1 MIKIN
6 GVDLPATPSTYQVT
20 VLDLDDSEA
29 TKRTA
34 DGTMHRD
41 RIAVK
46 RKIDMS
52 WGPLNW
58 ADTSAILRAVQNE
71 FFECTYPDPMTG
83 QMETKTFYVGDRV
96 APFAVMRGNEIY
108 WSGLKLTL
116 TER

>member
-6 GVDLPATPSTYQVT
+6 GVDLPATPSSFQVT
-20 VLDLDDSEA
+20 VIDLDDSEA

-34 DGTMHRD
+34 DGTLHRD

-58 ADTSAILRAVQNE
+58 SDTAAILQAVQNE
-71 FFECTYPDPMTG
+71 FFQCTYPDPMTG
-83 QMETKTFYVGDRV
+83 KMETKTFYVGDRV
-96 APFAVMRGNEIY
+96 APFAVSRGSEIY
-108 WSGLKLTL
+108 WTGLKLTL

>member
-6 GVDLPATPSTYQVT
+6 GVSLPATPSTFQVT

-46 RKIDMS
+46 RKIDMT
-52 WGPLNW
+52 WGPTRW
-58 ADTSAILRAVQNE
+58 ADTSAILQAIQDE
-71 FFECTYPDPMTG
+71 FIDCTYPDPQTG
-83 QMETKTFYVGDRV
+83 QYETKPFYVSDRV
-96 APFAVMRGNEIY
+96 APFVVKRGDEIY
-108 WSGLKLTL
+108 WAGLKFTL

>member
-6 GVDLPATPSTYQVT
+6 GVSLPASPSSFQVT
-20 VLDLDDSEA
+20 VLDLDDAEA

-46 RKIDMS
+46 RKIDMT

-58 ADTSAILRAVQNE
+58 SDTSAILQAVQNE
-71 FFECTYPDPMTG
+71 FFQCTYPDPMSG
-83 QMETKTFYVGDRV
+83 QLETRTFYVGDRV
-96 APFAVMRGNEIY
+96 APFLVKREGEIY
-108 WSGLKLTL
+108 WTGLKLTL

>member
-6 GVDLPATPSTYQVT
+6 GVSLPASPSSFQVT
-20 VLDLDDSEA
+20 LIDLDDSEA

-34 DGTMHRD
+34 DGTLYRD

-52 WGPLNW
+52 WGPMNW
-58 ADTSAILRAVQNE
+58 IDTATILQLVQNE
-71 FFECTYPDPMTG
+71 FFECTYPDPLTG
-83 QMETKTFYVGDRV
+83 KWETKTFYVGDRV
-96 APFAVMRGNEIY
+96 APFAVARNNEIY
-108 WSGLKLTL
+108 WTGLKLSL